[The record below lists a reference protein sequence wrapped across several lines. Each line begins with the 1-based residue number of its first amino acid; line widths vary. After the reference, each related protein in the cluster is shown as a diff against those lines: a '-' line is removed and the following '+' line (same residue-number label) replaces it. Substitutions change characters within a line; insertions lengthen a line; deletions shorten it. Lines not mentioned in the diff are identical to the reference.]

1 MVHSKASSQ
10 TAEDDMLQLSVIR
23 TEAGDAG
30 EKREWRETIRWK
42 TLLEKAYWPWVML
55 IRSFLKT
62 GMAYLR
68 QEFLKYDA
76 AAAKLKVTVFV

>member
-42 TLLEKAYWPWVML
+42 TLLEKAY
-55 IRSFLKT
+55 
-62 GMAYLR
+62 
-68 QEFLKYDA
+68 
-76 AAAKLKVTVFV
+76 

>member
-30 EKREWRETIRWK
+30 KK
-42 TLLEKAYWPWVML
+42 KGNGG
-55 IRSFLKT
+55 K
-62 GMAYLR
+62 
-68 QEFLKYDA
+68 Q
-76 AAAKLKVTVFV
+76 